1 MGMLFKT
8 SVFGGFRK
16 KEVIEYIEKLK
27 SDCARETQDLR
38 DDLARLERDEKD
50 ATQLAEGKDQRIS
63 QLEVELQEA
72 RQQQQALQDAA
83 EAAQSDAAAARQQAE
98 TVKREYSELKE
109 YIADIEVS
117 AYKRAREVQE
127 EAARHAQE
135 VTKTIQ
141 TAGAVMS
148 PVAEEAREKVE
159 LAEEAFTGFKSR
171 IDTIT
176 VEIDELV
183 KAMNAIEERSRH
195 VAERPVRAPVISDSQ
210 PAAGGPRLRSIQEI
224 LDRVK
229 NIGEKM

>member
-16 KEVIEYIEKLK
+16 REVIEYIEKLK

-38 DDLARLERDEKD
+38 DDLARLEREEKN
-50 ATQLAEGKDQRIS
+50 ADQRILEKEERIT
-63 QLEVELQEA
+63 QLEEELEQA
-72 RQQQQALQDAA
+72 RQQQEALQQAA
-83 EAAQSDAAAARQQAE
+83 EAAQSDAAAARVQAE
-98 TVKREYSELKE
+98 TVQKEYSELKE
-109 YIADIEVS
+109 YIADIELS

-148 PVAEEAREKVE
+148 PVAEEAREKAE

-171 IDTIT
+171 IDSIT
-176 VEIDELV
+176 QEIDELV
-183 KAMNAIEERSRH
+183 KAMNAIEERSRQ
-195 VAERPVRAPVISDSQ
+195 VARPPVLPPQMRDSQ
-210 PAAGGPRLRSIQEI
+210 PEAGGPRLRSIQEI